1 MPLKYLRNLG
11 RTLEMTPI
19 DCEINLIS
27 TWFEN
32 CVISSA
38 NGKRKIAITDT
49 NLYVLVTNLSDQH
62 NKLILLVI

>member
-1 MPLKYLRNLG
+1 M
-11 RTLEMTPI
+11 TLI

-27 TWFEN
+27 TWSEN

-49 NLYVLVTNLSDQH
+49 NLYVLVINLSDQH